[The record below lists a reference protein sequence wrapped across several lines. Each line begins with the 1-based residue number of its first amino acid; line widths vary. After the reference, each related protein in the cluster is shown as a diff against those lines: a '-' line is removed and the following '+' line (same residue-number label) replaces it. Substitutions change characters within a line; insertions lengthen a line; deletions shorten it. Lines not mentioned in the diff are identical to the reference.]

1 MHGAFQTFGRLTAVV
16 IVLIFAFAVLPEN
29 AGIRSAYAHCGGGLG
44 DCSPAAAI
52 VRKNHRIARKTITEW
67 IAKEFTQHKDWLTV
81 EFAQGH
87 VIPALQRMSAQLSS
101 VGMFQMFA
109 IGTMFDSRQQLKT
122 QRLYQ
127 ELELEAQK
135 DYQPSEDF
143 CWFGTNV
150 RSLAHSDA
158 RARYNAYAMSQRAL
172 ARQLGTVGTAGAK
185 SQDDDFESR
194 WNQYVFRY
202 CDPKDNNWTGDGTG
216 MEAVCS
222 FETDPQR
229 RNRDIDFTGLIEHAR
244 TLEID
249 FTNSSKTNDEED
261 VMALSSNLFGHSV
274 LSRALR
280 GSTLTKQGQQE
291 SYFALRSVAAKRSVA
306 QHSFD
311 SIVGLKSSGTTK
323 AAETAQ
329 FLGAIMK
336 ELGIPEEE
344 ISLILGENPSYY
356 AQLEVLAKRIFQ
368 SPTFYANLYDTPA
381 NIRRKSAAL
390 KAIEMILDRA
400 IYESQLR
407 QEMTTSVLLSS
418 ELENDFAKVN
428 GPLGDK

>member
-1 MHGAFQTFGRLTAVV
+1 M
-16 IVLIFAFAVLPEN
+16 
-29 AGIRSAYAHCGGGLG
+29 
-44 DCSPAAAI
+44 
-52 VRKNHRIARKTITEW
+52 
-67 IAKEFTQHKDWLTV
+67 
-81 EFAQGH
+81 
-87 VIPALQRMSAQLSS
+87 
-101 VGMFQMFA
+101 
-109 IGTMFDSRQQLKT
+109 
-122 QRLYQ
+122 
-127 ELELEAQK
+127 
-135 DYQPSEDF
+135 
-143 CWFGTNV
+143 
-150 RSLAHSDA
+150 
-158 RARYNAYAMSQRAL
+158 
-172 ARQLGTVGTAGAK
+172 ARQL
-185 SQDDDFESR
+185 ER
-194 WNQYVFRY
+194 WGSERNLRTMILIALNQYVFRY
-202 CDPKDNNWTGDGTG
+202 CDPKDTLDWRRYRDGSHLFFGAVHREETGT
-216 MEAVCS
+216 
-222 FETDPQR
+222 
-229 RNRDIDFTGLIEHAR
+229 LILRAYRTCR

-381 NIRRKSAAL
+381 NIRRKTAAL

-407 QEMTTSVLLSS
+407 Q
-418 ELENDFAKVN
+418 K
-428 GPLGDK
+428 